1 MKKVIKVSINKM
13 PFTLA
18 EDAYNVLK
26 VYLDHLRRYYAGK
39 DGGSE
44 IVDGIEERIAE
55 LLGERT
61 GMGAR
66 VVSKAD
72 VDAVLEIM
80 GPPEVIEEEGGDPS
94 SEAFAGSP
102 PPKPAKR
109 LYRDVDHKVI
119 GGVCSGLAAYF
130 NIEVVLIRII
140 FAVLFFVPSG
150 IHVFSNM
157 HHWGPLVF
165 NFPWV
170 FVVIYVI
177 LWIVIPPARS
187 VEEKYAMRG
196 APLSARGVQHSA
208 PAPAPRHTYESRSGY
223 NDNNQGWHVLGRVF
237 AVIVGLFFLV
247 TSTAVL
253 ISLIVAFTATGFVLN
268 IIPTALPDLIS
279 LSVNPVLFK
288 VFLILAIFIPVIGF
302 IHLGSVLVFNI
313 KGQKWIGPTLF
324 FTWLI
329 SFIGLLVISSFN
341 FGHFKHNARHQ
352 ETVPLELTSDTLY
365 VDFESENDFLFE
377 RYWMEAN
384 NSHYN
389 LGWIEGKRRDLNLVF
404 FPPLTLIRQSDQ
416 ETPSILVK
424 SRAFSSSE
432 HRAELEAE
440 DMKPD
445 FKLEGNV
452 LTINA
457 FEVSKEDPWRGNN
470 GSLRLYLP
478 SDQVVIVRKPVYH
491 EFGVSRSRDVNIISC
506 E

>member
-18 EDAYNVLK
+18 EDAFNVLK
-26 VYLDHLRRYYAGK
+26 VYLDHLHRYYAGK
-39 DGGSE
+39 EGGSE

-61 GMGAR
+61 GPGAR

-72 VDAVLEIM
+72 VDAVLDIM

-94 SEAFAGSP
+94 GDAFTGSP
-102 PPKPAKR
+102 LPKAAKR

-130 NIEVVLIRII
+130 NIEVVLIRIL

-165 NFPWV
+165 NFPWI

-208 PAPAPRHTYESRSGY
+208 PSHAPRYRYESRSGH
-223 NDNNQGWHVLGRVF
+223 NEGNRGWYVLGRVV

-253 ISLIVAFTATGFVLN
+253 ISLIVAFTATGFFLN
-268 IIPTALPDLIS
+268 VIPTALPDLVSIT
-279 LSVNPVLFK
+279 VNPFLFK
-288 VFLILAIFIPVIGF
+288 LFLTLVLLIPVIGF

-324 FTWLI
+324 FTWLV
-329 SFIGLLVISSFN
+329 SFIGFLVLCSFN
-341 FGHFKHNARHQ
+341 FGNFRHDARFQ

-365 VDFESENDFLFE
+365 VEFEADNDFLFE
-377 RYWMEAN
+377 RYWLEAN

-389 LGWIEGKRRDLNLVF
+389 LGWLEGKREDLNLVF
-404 FPPLTLIRQSDQ
+404 FPHLTLVRQSN
-416 ETPSILVK
+416 EEIPSLLVK
-424 SRAFSSSE
+424 SRSFGSSE

-440 DMKPD
+440 ATKPD
-445 FKLEGNV
+445 FRLDGNV
-452 LTINA
+452 LTLNA
-457 FEVSKEDPWRGNN
+457 VEVNREDPWRGNT
-470 GSLRLYLP
+470 GSLLLYLP

-491 EFGVSRSRDVNIISC
+491 EFGVSRSRKVNIIRS